1 MKNIIKNEKARFF
14 TFGVLAATAG
24 VKFLKSKTFHDGC
37 VKTVASG
44 MKLRDDASASLSKIK
59 EDAEDIR
66 YDEKS
71 AESAEE
77 ASSKADE

>member
-1 MKNIIKNEKARFF
+1 MLQLLFQKH
-14 TFGVLAATAG
+14 
-24 VKFLKSKTFHDGC
+24 FLRCPQQQLSLIHISFHDGC

-77 ASSKADE
+77 DSSKADE